1 MRLLIVGPPGAGK
14 GTQATL
20 LAAHYGIPTIS
31 TGDIFRANIASG
43 TPLGKQVKE
52 ILDAGGYVA
61 DETTNVMVR
70 GRLAEDDVVGGFLLD
85 GYPRTRA
92 QVAALDTMLAET
104 GVALDAVA
112 ELVVD
117 REEVVGRLVQRAE
130 TDGRTDDSEEV
141 IRKRQDIYRQET
153 APLLETYQRRGLVVQ
168 VDGLGEIQ
176 EVAARLVKA
185 VDGAVAGRPRPEV

>member
-20 LAAHYGIPTIS
+20 LAVHYGIPTIS

-92 QVAALDTMLAET
+92 QVAALDAMLDET

-117 REEVVGRLVQRAE
+117 REEVVGRLVQRAQ

-176 EVAARLVKA
+176 EVADRLVKA
-185 VDGAVAGRPRPEV
+185 VDRALAGRPRP